1 MGGCFPVNEVSLER
15 ELKTEG
21 RGRNNLE
28 KQRTM
33 PPWFFVLTAERVMHA
48 DTFGSTPT
56 TLISAIC
63 SNAV

>member
-1 MGGCFPVNEVSLER
+1 MSLER

-33 PPWFFVLTAERVMHA
+33 PPWFFVLAAERVMHA